1 MVCDSLRLI
10 SDEQLEDF
18 LENES
23 VNNGLN
29 EAPVANLS
37 ICPKLC
43 EIRLRVAK
51 LIRIFWI

>member
-37 ICPKLC
+37 IFPKLC
-43 EIRLRVAK
+43 EICLRVAK
-51 LIRIFWI
+51 LIRIF